1 MEPFRVPAARADG
14 LIVTR
19 SHDEVLVYDT
29 GAHHLHHLNHLSAV
43 VWRLCDGQRTVA
55 DLARL
60 AQIEVDGVVTVESV
74 RLALTKLGAAN
85 LLDGELGAGLRG
97 TGQSRRAFLR
107 RSAIA
112 GAAAIPVVVSI
123 SAPQAAA
130 ATSTCLGPGECNAST
145 VGRICGANAGQC
157 QQGLRC
163 WQVPIGPP
171 GNYFCG
177 AQPD

>member
-1 MEPFRVPAARADG
+1 MESFRVPAARADG

-19 SHDEVLVYDT
+19 SHEEVLVYDT
-29 GAHHLHHLNHLSAV
+29 GAHHIHHLNHLSAA
-43 VWRLCDGQRTVA
+43 VWRLCDGQRTVG

-74 RLALTKLGAAN
+74 ELTLTKLSTAN
-85 LLDGELGAGLRG
+85 LLDGEIGAGPRG
-97 TGQSRRAFLR
+97 TRQSRRAFLR

-112 GAAAIPVVVSI
+112 GAVAVPVVISI

-130 ATSTCLGPGECNAST
+130 ATSVCLSPGQCNAST
-145 VGRICGANAGQC
+145 VGQRCGANPGQC
-157 QQGLRC
+157 EQFLRC

-171 GNYFCG
+171 SYYCG
-177 AQPD
+177 SQPD